1 MRIKRKEAADPQW
14 RDWEYAVI
22 SKEDLF
28 HPKRWKRTVEWEIIL
43 KHVERMR
50 QASQMIDISS
60 YPSKLFFIAIDQL
73 EANLYVLH
81 DLFYY
86 LTGVRLSETN
96 LASEEELNP
105 LSFWNMD
112 RYKMLEQISKGLRQI
127 TKRLIDCIKQ
137 EPLWGTIHEIVEM
150 DPFFKGLIYSAPNP
164 KSITI
169 MEKWAYSYS
178 RSHYEV
184 TKIDKE
190 DFVTQI
196 ARIID
201 FLMSD
206 AFEFVCI
213 YSNDLD
219 FPKLLALFRQ
229 STKAQ
234 TDYIEPWRHD
244 LDGTR
249 DSLIAKMEKDPKL
262 GPWVNRYDHLSKD
275 KSVRGQLFSDEKD
288 YSINEEECYNT
299 DNWLSILTI
308 AAVLEEY
315 DERHRADAVML
326 DEEEER
332 KILLKLSAYFNDDDC
347 AKRFLESV
355 KVMNDTEIITLL
367 IKYYEAGLCST
378 TSKALWKLLSDAHL
392 YRAGFSN
399 WNGQI
404 NSSIT
409 KPKKHKG

>member
-1 MRIKRKEAADPQW
+1 
-14 RDWEYAVI
+14 
-22 SKEDLF
+22 
-28 HPKRWKRTVEWEIIL
+28 
-43 KHVERMR
+43 
-50 QASQMIDISS
+50 
-60 YPSKLFFIAIDQL
+60 
-73 EANLYVLH
+73 
-81 DLFYY
+81 
-86 LTGVRLSETN
+86 
-96 LASEEELNP
+96 
-105 LSFWNMD
+105 
-112 RYKMLEQISKGLRQI
+112 
-127 TKRLIDCIKQ
+127 
-137 EPLWGTIHEIVEM
+137 
-150 DPFFKGLIYSAPNP
+150 
-164 KSITI
+164 

-315 DERHRADAVML
+315 DERHQADAVML

>member
-1 MRIKRKEAADPQW
+1 MKIKRNEVDPQW
-14 RDWEYAVI
+14 YDWEYAVI

-28 HPKRWKRTVEWEIIL
+28 HPKRWRKTVEWDIIL

-50 QASQMIDISS
+50 QASQMIDISF
-60 YPSKLFFIAIDQL
+60 YPSKLFFFALDQL
-73 EANLYVLH
+73 EINLYVLD

-86 LTGVRLSETN
+86 YTGVRLAGTN
-96 LASEEELNP
+96 ARSEEVQYRLG
-105 LSFWNMD
+105 FWNMD
-112 RYKMLEQISKGLRQI
+112 CYKVLKQISTGLRQI
-127 TKRLIDCIKQ
+127 EKRLIDCLKQ
-137 EPLWGTIHEIVEM
+137 EPLWEISLKISEIVPWV
-150 DPFFKGLIYSAPNP
+150 DCQKGDAPIP
-164 KSITI
+164 KAHSI
-169 MEKWAYSYS
+169 EEWAYYFAC
-178 RSHYEV
+178 SHYKA
-184 TKIDKE
+184 TKKDKE
-190 DFVTQI
+190 NLVTII
-196 ARIID
+196 ARIIKTITHD
-201 FLMSD
+201 GNF
-206 AFEFVCI
+206 FYFI
-213 YSNDLD
+213 YANYLD

-262 GPWVNRYDHLSKD
+262 GPWVNRYDHLSKG
-275 KSVRGQLFSDEKD
+275 KSITSQLFVDEKD
-288 YSINEEECYNT
+288 YSINKEECYNT

-315 DERHRADAVML
+315 DERHQADAVML

-355 KVMNDTEIITLL
+355 KVMNDMEIITLV